1 LDKYIKNCRA
11 LLEKIT
17 TQYDANWIAFSGGLD
32 SSILGQIK
40 KDRDL
45 NALTIIAKDFIG
57 TDLSYSQIVGKHIG
71 IPLELKYVSIDEML
85 DAIKG
90 TIKILKNFNDIEIRN
105 SIVSYIYLNA
115 LKKKNITK
123 IITGD
128 GADEIF
134 AGYNFLVKKDHDELQ
149 KELKRMKKIMHF
161 TSQKIAN
168 ELGISVQMPFIDE
181 SIIKFVETLPVNL
194 LVNQN
199 NDIKIG
205 ILILRKAFEND
216 LPSSVIWRKKTP
228 MQDGSGTV
236 GLIKMFDSVITDDI
250 FKEKTKK
257 IKSEDNVT
265 IRTKESL
272 QYYEFYKENFKI
284 PECTNGNNQCSD
296 CNAEIVSIQ
305 NFAGCVEGF
314 QSKVN
319 FYIFLAFLQRSF
331 YIHYNKNNIFHHH
344 AHE

>member
-1 LDKYIKNCRA
+1 M
-11 LLEKIT
+11 
-17 TQYDANWIAFSGGLD
+17 QHDANWIAFSGGLD

-40 KDRDL
+40 KDQDL

-57 TDLSYSQIVGKHIG
+57 TDLSYSQIIGKHIG
-71 IPLELKYVSIDEML
+71 IPLELKYVSIVEML
-85 DAIKG
+85 GAIKG

-199 NDIKIG
+199 DGIKFG
-205 ILILRKAFEND
+205 KWILRKAFEND
-216 LPSSVIWRKKTP
+216 LPYSVIWRKKTA
-228 MQDGSGTV
+228 MQDGSGTAS
-236 GLIKMFDSVITDDI
+236 LTKLFDSIITDDI
-250 FKEKTKK
+250 FEEKTKK
-257 IKSEDNVT
+257 IKKDDDVT

-272 QYYEFYKENFKI
+272 HYYEHYKENFRI
-284 PECTNGNNQCSD
+284 PEYQSQKNLCID
-296 CNAEIVSIQ
+296 CNAELSS
-305 NFAGCVEGF
+305 N
-314 QSKVN
+314 SK
-319 FYIFLAFLQRSF
+319 FCRMCGKFPI
-331 YIHYNKNNIFHHH
+331 
-344 AHE
+344 

>member
-1 LDKYIKNCRA
+1 MNISEKNVRM
-11 LLEKIT
+11 LLEEIT
-17 TQYDANWIAFSGGLD
+17 SQCDADWIAFSGGLD

-40 KDRDL
+40 KEQGL
-45 NALTIIAKDFIG
+45 NAITIITKDFHG
-57 TDLSYSQIVGKHIG
+57 TDLEYSQIMGKHIG
-71 IPLELKYVSIDEML
+71 VHLELRYVNINDIL
-85 DAIKG
+85 NAVKG

-105 SIVSYIYLNA
+105 SIVSYIYLNT
-115 LKKKNITK
+115 LKKKNVTK

-181 SIIKFVETLPVNL
+181 NIIKFVETLPVNL

-199 NDIKIG
+199 NGMKFG
-205 ILILRKAFEND
+205 KWILRKAFEND
-216 LPSSVIWRKKTP
+216 LPSSIIWRKKTP

-257 IKSEDNVT
+257 IKSEDNIT

-272 QYYEFYKENFKI
+272 HYYEFYKENFKI
-284 PECTNGNNQCSD
+284 PEYTNGNNQCSD
-296 CNAEIVSIQ
+296 CNAEIV
-305 NFAGCVEGF
+305 ND
-314 QSKVN
+314 SK
-319 FYIFLAFLQRSF
+319 FCRMCGRFPI
-331 YIHYNKNNIFHHH
+331 
-344 AHE
+344 

>member
-1 LDKYIKNCRA
+1 M
-11 LLEKIT
+11 
-17 TQYDANWIAFSGGLD
+17 QYDANWIAFSGGLD

-40 KDRDL
+40 KDQDL

-57 TDLSYSQIVGKHIG
+57 TDLSHSQIIGKHIG

-90 TIKILKNFNDIEIRN
+90 TIKILINFNDIEIRN
-105 SIVSYIYLNA
+105 SIVSYIYLNV
-115 LKKKNITK
+115 LKKKNISK

-128 GADEIF
+128 GADEIL
-134 AGYNFLVKKDHDELQ
+134 AGFNFLVNKDHDELQ

-181 SIIKFVETLPVNL
+181 NIIKFVETLPVNL

-199 NDIKIG
+199 NGMKFG
-205 ILILRKAFEND
+205 KWILRKAFEND
-216 LPSSVIWRKKTP
+216 LPSSIIWRKKTP
-228 MQDGSGTV
+228 KQDGSGTV
-236 GLIKMFDSVITDDI
+236 GLTKMFDSVITDDM

-257 IKSEDNVT
+257 IKIDDNII

-272 QYYEFYKENFKI
+272 HYYELYKENFRI
-284 PECTNGNNQCSD
+284 PECQDKKNLCSD
-296 CNAEIVSIQ
+296 CNAEIVS
-305 NFAGCVEGF
+305 N
-314 QSKVN
+314 SK
-319 FYIFLAFLQRSF
+319 FCGMCGRFPI
-331 YIHYNKNNIFHHH
+331 
-344 AHE
+344 

>member
-1 LDKYIKNCRA
+1 MR
-11 LLEKIT
+11 
-17 TQYDANWIAFSGGLD
+17 YDANWIAFSGGLD

-40 KDRDL
+40 KDQDL

-57 TDLSYSQIVGKHIG
+57 TDLSYSQIIGKHIG
-71 IPLELKYVSIDEML
+71 IPLELKYVSIVEML

-149 KELKRMKKIMHF
+149 NELKRMKKIMHF
-161 TSQKIAN
+161 TSQKIAS
-168 ELGISVQMPFIDE
+168 ELGMSIQMPFIDE
-181 SIIKFVETLPVNL
+181 SIIKFVKTLPVNL

-199 NDIKIG
+199 DGVKFG
-205 ILILRKAFEND
+205 KWILRKAFEND
-216 LPSSVIWRKKTP
+216 LPSSVIWREKTP

-236 GLIKMFDSVITDDI
+236 SLTKLFDSIITDDI
-250 FKEKTKK
+250 FEEKTKK
-257 IKSEDNVT
+257 IKKEDDIT

-272 QYYEFYKENFKI
+272 HYYEHYKENFRI
-284 PECTNGNNQCSD
+284 PEYQSQKNLCPD
-296 CNAEIVSIQ
+296 CNAELSS
-305 NFAGCVEGF
+305 N
-314 QSKVN
+314 SK
-319 FYIFLAFLQRSF
+319 FCRMCGKFPI
-331 YIHYNKNNIFHHH
+331 
-344 AHE
+344 

>member
-1 LDKYIKNCRA
+1 MDEFIKNCRA

-17 TQYDANWIAFSGGLD
+17 MQCDANWIAFSGGLD

-71 IPLELKYVSIDEML
+71 IPLELKYVSINEML

-134 AGYNFLVKKDHDELQ
+134 AGYNFLIKKDHDELQ

-199 NDIKIG
+199 NSIKFG
-205 ILILRKAFEND
+205 KWILRKAFEND
-216 LPSSVIWRKKTP
+216 LPSSIIWREKTP

-272 QYYEFYKENFKI
+272 HYYEFYKENFKI

-296 CNAEIVSIQ
+296 CNAEIVS
-305 NFAGCVEGF
+305 N
-314 QSKVN
+314 SK
-319 FYIFLAFLQRSF
+319 FCGMCGRFPI
-331 YIHYNKNNIFHHH
+331 
-344 AHE
+344 